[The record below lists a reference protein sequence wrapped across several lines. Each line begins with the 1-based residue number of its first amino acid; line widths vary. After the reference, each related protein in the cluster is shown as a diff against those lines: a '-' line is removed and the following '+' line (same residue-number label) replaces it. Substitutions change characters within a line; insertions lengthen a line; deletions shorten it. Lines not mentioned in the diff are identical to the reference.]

1 MRWCTTSANEK
12 TKCDAF
18 KPEIEKLA
26 PGVSLSVTFSCVQ
39 GKDAVDCMQKI
50 QKGEADL
57 ITLDG
62 GEINLAGNTQFTAP
76 KVIYEILFFHA
87 VLSPIHCHYFRWNCS
102 VNVY

>member
-12 TKCDAF
+12 TKCEAF
-18 KPEIEKLA
+18 KAEIPTLA
-26 PGVSLSVTFSCVQ
+26 SAVSLNVTFSCVE

-62 GEINLAGNTQFTAP
+62 GEINLAGNT
-76 KVIYEILFFHA
+76 
-87 VLSPIHCHYFRWNCS
+87 
-102 VNVY
+102 